1 MESAQIATRLK
12 SLAFTQDF
20 TPDQLDRLAELTT
33 PVHWRTNEVI
43 FRSGEVGG
51 FALYLVEEGRVGIE
65 LDVPGRGRKI
75 ILTVGKGEVFGWSSI
90 FDLRPKTATAHA
102 LAPTKALALDAAK
115 LRALCDADPR
125 LGYALTRRLLQAV
138 SERLKA
144 TRDQLLDLLSQFLD
158 AEVTHYGP
166 DIE

>member
-20 TPDQLDRLAELTT
+20 TPEQLDRLAELTT
-33 PVHWRTNEVI
+33 PVRWRVNEDI
-43 FRSGEVGG
+43 FHAGEVG
-51 FALYLVEEGRVGIE
+51 FALYLIEEGRVAID
-65 LDVPGRGRKI
+65 LVIPGRGPKT

-115 LRALCDADPR
+115 LRALCDADAR

-144 TRDQLLDLLSQFLD
+144 TRDQLFDLLSQSQD
-158 AEVTHYGP
+158 AEAPHHGGRDY
-166 DIE
+166 